1 MAETQATQKGDK
13 VRVYELAKEM
23 LVDSKVVLRILERL
37 DVPAK
42 NHMSTMDKET
52 ADKVVA
58 VLTGKMRLDEPK
70 TKRKLQPATDAQIAP
85 SPGQGVPAGG
95 YAAQPPTGHRADSVP
110 ARAPKGADD
119 GARGA
124 ISHSSGSK
132 AEGGRAAVREG
143 QRGIGVAES
152 RMAGPASRPVPKPTP
167 RPATPLGAAPP
178 HPARPYP
185 GRMLP
190 PLPRPGMRPPGAY
203 YPGQVGRP
211 GQISRPSVGPGAG
224 LRPPAGLG
232 APLSRVP
239 GRPPAVVPGSRPAW
253 QQGATVAPTRASGG
267 SPSAAGPRSGY
278 GPAGARRPVTPV
290 GTVRGGVSSQ
300 PGAVKPAREALERQA
315 ARPAVGPATGS
326 GRPVL
331 QRPAAAPADTTR
343 AEARPIAER
352 KPEPGVT
359 APKRERVPS
368 RERIGAVE
376 TPPGTAPK
384 RTVAGP
390 IPVKTQ
396 EAIAPST
403 TTRPAREPRAGVV
416 EKPVQ
421 PAPSHP
427 TVAPKEE
434 RAAKA
439 EAVAPALPAAEL
451 EVKAEAKKPGLLE
464 DKIDEAETR
473 RQLAEELRRA
483 ERQEKEIVLVKKSK
497 QREAARVTQ
506 VKKVDISG
514 PVTVGAFASK
524 LGIAAAEAIKRLMF
538 LGVMATVNQQ
548 IDPDTAVVLGSEFGV
563 EVEYKPQ
570 EQWWEKVLEEEK
582 DDPASMVPRSPV
594 VTVMGHV
601 DHGKTSLLDAIR
613 HTNVTAKEAGGITQH
628 IGAYVVDWK
637 DREIVFIDTPGH
649 EAFTAMRARGAK
661 VTDVAVLVVAADD
674 GVMPQTVEAYNHAK
688 AAGVPVIVAIN
699 KIDKPNANVDLVKR
713 QLSEIGLIPEEWG
726 GDTPV
731 VLVSAKERRG
741 LEDLLEMIL
750 LVAEVQDLKAN
761 PATRARGT
769 VIEAKLDKGRGP
781 VATVLVQKGTLK
793 VGDAFVVGNTWGKVR
808 ALVDHR
814 GRRIK
819 KAGPSTP
826 VEVLGCADL
835 PEAGDILRVVGDE
848 RVAKEVAQFKAQ
860 KAREQAS
867 VAVKRSGLEELMARA
882 EEEKAVELNLILK
895 GDVRGTLEAVK
906 GALER
911 LSSPEVKLNVIHEG
925 VGAISESDVMLAAA
939 SGAMVIGFN
948 VRPDINARQAA
959 EAQHVEIR
967 TYEIIYDAI
976 KDIDA
981 AMKGMLKPKI
991 AESVLGRAEVRAVFR
1006 IPKVGAVAG
1015 CYVTDGKVL
1024 KSARVRVLRDST
1036 VVHTGKI
1043 ASLKRFK
1050 DDVKEVA
1057 SGYECG
1063 IGIAGFNDVRE
1074 GDVLEVFELEEV
1086 APSGDSRA
1094 V

>member
-58 VLTGKMRLDEPK
+58 VLTGKMKLDEPK
-70 TKRKLQPATDAQIAP
+70 AKKKLQPATDAQSP
-85 SPGQGVPAGG
+85 PRPGQGDTAGG
-95 YAAQPPTGHRADSVP
+95 YAAQPPVGQRGDSVLARVPKAADDAAKQAVADS
-110 ARAPKGADD
+110 G
-119 GARGA
+119 
-124 ISHSSGSK
+124 GSK
-132 AEGGRAAVREG
+132 GEGERPVPQEG
-143 QRGIGVAES
+143 QRRAGVTEP
-152 RMAGPASRPVPKPTP
+152 RVAGPASRPAP
-167 RPATPLGAAPP
+167 RPVTALGAAPP

-185 GRMLP
+185 GRMPP

-211 GQISRPSVGPGAG
+211 GQIPRPSAGPGAG
-224 LRPPAGLG
+224 LRPPAGPG
-232 APLSRVP
+232 GPFARVP
-239 GRPPAVVPGSRPAW
+239 GRPPAAVPGSRPAW
-253 QQGATVAPTRASGG
+253 QQGATVARARVPEGV
-267 SPSAAGPRSGY
+267 PSAAPRSASY
-278 GPAGARRPVTPV
+278 GPAGAPRPVSPV
-290 GTVRGGVSSQ
+290 GAVRGGVSPQ
-300 PGAVKPAREALERQA
+300 PGAAKPAGEVLERPA
-315 ARPAVGPATGS
+315 TRPAS
-326 GRPVL
+326 
-331 QRPAAAPADTTR
+331 QRPAAAPAATTR
-343 AEARPIAER
+343 AEAKPIPEA
-352 KPEPGVT
+352 KPRSGVI

-376 TPPGTAPK
+376 TPAEKPPK
-384 RTVAGP
+384 GTVAGP
-390 IPVKTQ
+390 IPVKTH

-403 TTRPAREPRAGVV
+403 VKPAREPAAGVG
-416 EKPVQ
+416 ERPVQ
-421 PAPSHP
+421 PGIVERAPSGP
-427 TVAPKEE
+427 AVAPEEE
-434 RAAKA
+434 RASKA
-439 EAVAPALPAAEL
+439 EVTPPVIPAVEL
-451 EVKAEAKKPGLLE
+451 EEKPEAKKPELLE
-464 DKIDEAETR
+464 EQIDEAETR

-483 ERQEKEIVLVKKSK
+483 ERQEKEIVLLKKPK
-497 QREAARVTQ
+497 PREAPRVSQ

-524 LGIAAAEAIKRLMF
+524 LGVTAAEAIKRLMS
-538 LGVMATVNQQ
+538 LGVMATVNRQ

-613 HTNVTAKEAGGITQH
+613 HTNVTAREAGGITQH
-628 IGAYVVDWK
+628 IGAYVVEWK
-637 DREIVFIDTPGH
+637 DKEIVFIDTPGH

-741 LEDLLEMIL
+741 LDDLLEMIL
-750 LVAEVQDLKAN
+750 LVAEVLDLKAN

-769 VIEAKLDKGRGP
+769 VIEAKLEKGRGA

-808 ALVDHR
+808 ALVDYK
-814 GRRIK
+814 GKRIK
-819 KAGPSTP
+819 KAGPSAP

-848 RVAKEVAQFKAQ
+848 KAAKEVAQFKAQ

-948 VRPDINARQAA
+948 VRPDVNAKQAA
-959 EAQHVEIR
+959 EAQRVEIR

-991 AESVLGRAEVRAVFR
+991 TESILGRAEVRAVFR

-1043 ASLKRFK
+1043 TSLKRFK

-1063 IGIAGFNDVRE
+1063 IGIAGFNDIRE